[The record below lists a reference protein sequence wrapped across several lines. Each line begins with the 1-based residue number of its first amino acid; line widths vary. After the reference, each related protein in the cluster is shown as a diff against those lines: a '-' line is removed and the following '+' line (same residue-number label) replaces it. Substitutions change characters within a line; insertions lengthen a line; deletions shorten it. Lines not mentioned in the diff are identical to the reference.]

1 MMDGMVWGIAGLGLA
16 AATGWFVMRRRFEV
30 ACTIDLESTH
40 DHFHAH
46 VDLDGVEVDPGDQ
59 VLVHNT
65 PTHIPFGT
73 QRTYASRAT
82 VQRASWL
89 RRQFVKLTGGTE
101 LYELYDVGFEG

>member
-1 MMDGMVWGIAGLGLA
+1 MDGMVWGVVGVGLA
-16 AATGWFVMRRRFEV
+16 AMTGWFVMRRRVEV

-65 PTHIPFGT
+65 PTRIPFGT